1 MPGPST
7 VIPAPFEA
15 EADADP
21 FDIVMFLSS
30 TSSVVVDSS
39 VFVPCTTKLPV
50 MVRSAKLVGLLLK
63 SAYDPDVATVAS
75 VGVPVT
81 SAYAPVVA
89 TVASVGV
96 PVTSE

>member
-15 EADADP
+15 EADEDP

-50 MVRSAKLVGLLLK
+50 IVRSAKLVGWFDR
-63 SAYDPDVATVAS
+63 SAYEPDVATVAN